1 LVWIIKYTE
10 SSSKQLKKLDKQ
22 TALRVLDYMDERVAV
37 LSDPRSLGKN
47 LKGPKMGEYWR
58 YRVGDVRVICN
69 ILDGQMTVLVIARP
83 RQHVMASLAS
93 SLEEFDSLYRDL
105 AK

>member
-1 LVWIIKYTE
+1 MVWIIKYTE

-83 RQHVMASLAS
+83 RQHVMASFAS

>member
-1 LVWIIKYTE
+1 
-10 SSSKQLKKLDKQ
+10 
-22 TALRVLDYMDERVAV
+22 MDERVAV

-58 YRVGDVRVICN
+58 YRVGNVRVICN
-69 ILDGQMTVLVIARP
+69 ILNGQMTVLVIARP
-83 RQHVMASLAS
+83 RQHVMASFAS

>member
-1 LVWIIKYTE
+1 MAWIIKYTE

-22 TALRVLDYMDERVAV
+22 AALCVLDYMDERISV

-47 LKGPKMGEYWR
+47 LKGPKLGDYWR

-69 ILDGQMTVLVIARP
+69 ISDGHMTVLVI
-83 RQHVMASLAS
+83 
-93 SLEEFDSLYRDL
+93 EFENRRDVYR
-105 AK
+105 

>member
-1 LVWIIKYTE
+1 MVWIIKYTE

-69 ILDGQMTVLVIARP
+69 ILDGQMTVLVIEIGNRREA
-83 RQHVMASLAS
+83 
-93 SLEEFDSLYRDL
+93 YR
-105 AK
+105 

>member
-1 LVWIIKYTE
+1 MVWIIKYTE
-10 SSSKQLKKLDKQ
+10 SSNKQLKKLDKQ
-22 TALRVLDYMDERVAV
+22 TALRVLDYMDERVAM

-69 ILDGQMTVLVIARP
+69 ILDGQMKVLVIEIGNR
-83 RQHVMASLAS
+83 REV
-93 SLEEFDSLYRDL
+93 YR
-105 AK
+105 

>member
-1 LVWIIKYTE
+1 MVWIIKYTE

-22 TALRVLDYMDERVAV
+22 TALRVLDDMDERVAV
-37 LSDPRSLGKN
+37 LADPRSLGKN

-69 ILDGQMTVLVIARP
+69 ILDGQMTVLVIEIGNR
-83 RQHVMASLAS
+83 R
-93 SLEEFDSLYRDL
+93 EIYR
-105 AK
+105 

>member
-1 LVWIIKYTE
+1 MVWITKYTE

-37 LSDPRSLGKN
+37 LADPRWLGKK

-58 YRVGDVRVICN
+58 YKVGDIRVICN
-69 ILDGQMTVLVIARP
+69 IVDRQMTVLVIEIGNRSE
-83 RQHVMASLAS
+83 V
-93 SLEEFDSLYRDL
+93 YR
-105 AK
+105 

>member
-1 LVWIIKYTE
+1 MVWIIKYTE

-37 LSDPRSLGKN
+37 LADPRSLGKN

-69 ILDGQMTVLVIARP
+69 ILDGQMTVLVIEIGNR
-83 RQHVMASLAS
+83 REV
-93 SLEEFDSLYRDL
+93 YR
-105 AK
+105 

>member
-1 LVWIIKYTE
+1 MVWIIKYTE

-22 TALRVLDYMDERVAV
+22 TALRVLDDMDERVAV

-69 ILDGQMTVLVIARP
+69 ILDGQMTVLVIEIGNR
-83 RQHVMASLAS
+83 REV
-93 SLEEFDSLYRDL
+93 YR
-105 AK
+105 